1 MDTIKFVEYNNVN
14 YQNLKS
20 DYTGYE
26 VLIDVWIK
34 QEGDY
39 MELSNKMGNYI
50 FIKIIGSYKIMVT
63 EK

>member
-26 VLIDVWIK
+26 VLIDV
-34 QEGDY
+34 
-39 MELSNKMGNYI
+39 
-50 FIKIIGSYKIMVT
+50 
-63 EK
+63 